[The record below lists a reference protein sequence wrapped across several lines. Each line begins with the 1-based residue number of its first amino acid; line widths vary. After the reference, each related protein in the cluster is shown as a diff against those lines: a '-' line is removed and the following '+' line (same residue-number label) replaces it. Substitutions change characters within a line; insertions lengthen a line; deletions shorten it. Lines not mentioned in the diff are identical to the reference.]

1 MPSKV
6 LTGETAGR
14 AQPFAWR
21 KLLPDAAL
29 QRQSAGAVYADPP
42 ALPEARLAELEE
54 AAERREQQAFTA
66 GFRKGEAAAG
76 EQVKAR
82 LDPVIQ
88 KLAQTTVE
96 IGESRR
102 KMRRDA
108 EEDLVRLSLAIA
120 RRVLHRELST
130 DPEAIAGLVKAAL
143 DRIDAREVDRIR
155 THPEHVELLQ
165 RQLEQLAHGRRFE
178 VVADPR
184 LELGGAVI
192 ETARGNIDSSIETQ
206 LLEIQR
212 GLVDRIRA

>member
-6 LTGETAGR
+6 LTGEA
-14 AQPFAWR
+14 AEQVQPIAWR
-21 KLLPDAAL
+21 KLLPDASL
-29 QRQSAGAVYADPP
+29 HGSAGAP
-42 ALPEARLAELEE
+42 AFAEESALDESRLAELEKD
-54 AAERREQQAFTA
+54 AERREQQAFTA
-66 GFRKGEAAAG
+66 GFRKGEAAGQDEA
-76 EQVKAR
+76 KAR
-82 LDPVIQ
+82 LDPVIG
-88 KLAQTTVE
+88 KLAQTITSL
-96 IGESRR
+96 GESRR

-155 THPEHVELLQ
+155 THPGHAELLK
-165 RQLEQLAHGRRFE
+165 RQLEQLAQGRQFE

-184 LELGGAVI
+184 LEVGAIVI
-192 ETARGNIDSSIETQ
+192 ETSRGNIDSSIETQ
-206 LLEIQR
+206 LQEIQR